1 MENKTESAVHGREV
15 FCQEKP
21 WQELAG
27 GDKIERLAQRLI
39 WALREIED
47 LQRSARQFSVH
58 SHAEGGGILVPLHS
72 GAGPVTSRT
81 HGLAPEKK

>member
-1 MENKTESAVHGREV
+1 MENQTESAVHGREV
-15 FCQEKP
+15 FCQETP

-27 GDKIERLAQRLI
+27 GDRIDRLAQRLI

-72 GAGPVTSRT
+72 GSRPITDRT